1 MRLGWALTIARNT
14 IGMITHGRVV
24 IMQNQH
30 CSEATHIK
38 QGIDKHSKTVVK
50 LLALD
55 NVQINKGGVL
65 ISSSTKNTILTRHG
79 ILPGLKIWR
88 LKNLVFMAIIEFF
101 FYILTCHI

>member
-1 MRLGWALTIARNT
+1 MGGVVGGVGWVGGPSHYVVTPTRVEVELRLGWALTIARNT

-55 NVQINKGGVL
+55 TVQIKNHRKAVEGSARTL
-65 ISSSTKNTILTRHG
+65 SS
-79 ILPGLKIWR
+79 
-88 LKNLVFMAIIEFF
+88 A
-101 FYILTCHI
+101 